1 MFKARNNQ
9 SKSLP
14 TVSASINT
22 VNLKDNSVKDIKI
35 GSGGGRGG
43 GGDNVTKEDILE
55 ENNKEVLNYT

>member
-1 MFKARNNQ
+1 MVFKARNNQ
-9 SKSLP
+9 SKPLP

-35 GSGGGRGG
+35 GGG